1 MAIFQCQ
8 HTTTKPIM
16 ANAQSNNRKAKAGT
30 PEYAEAKQQMVSAAI
45 ELIALNG
52 FSKFRF
58 EELADKIGYN
68 RATLYRYF
76 DSKEEL
82 VTEVMMALMHE
93 ITNDII
99 HKTASKKATRKSFT
113 DELYNIITDLRNNR
127 RYKVVMDAQ
136 NVERFAQLTHEYFSA
151 ITTEMLEK
159 FMMDNNAGQI
169 LKEGISIA
177 EAVNWLM
184 HQIISYGF
192 FGLKGDNEKQKKAF
206 LEKMVVSVII

>member
-1 MAIFQCQ
+1 MPATQR
-8 HTTTKPIM
+8 
-16 ANAQSNNRKAKAGT
+16 NNRKAKVGT
-30 PEYAEAKQQMVSAAI
+30 PEYADTRQQIVNVAI
-45 ELIALNG
+45 ELIARNG
-52 FSKFRF
+52 FNKFRF
-58 EELADKIGYN
+58 EELADQTGYN

-82 VTEVMMALMHE
+82 VTEVMMSLMHE

-99 HKTASKKATRKSFT
+99 RKTASKRATRKSFT
-113 DELYNIITDLRNNR
+113 DELYKIIHILRNDR
-127 RYKVVMDAQ
+127 RYQLVMDAQ

-159 FMMDNNAGQI
+159 FMMDKNAGQI

-177 EAVNWLM
+177 EAVHWLM

-192 FGLKGDNEKQKKAF
+192 FGLEGDNEKKQKAF